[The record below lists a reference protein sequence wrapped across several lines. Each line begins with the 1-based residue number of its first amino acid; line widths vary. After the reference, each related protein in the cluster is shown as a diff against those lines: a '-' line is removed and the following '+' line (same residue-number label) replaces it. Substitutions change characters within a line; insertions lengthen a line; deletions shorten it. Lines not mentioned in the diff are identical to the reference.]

1 MPRSTHCTPLTVP
14 RFTHCF
20 LCWKEG
26 SPSTIDFPPSCPC
39 PTSRTSLFLAA
50 SFPLAAG
57 WSLIC
62 QHSRLPTPSP
72 SPPVSSG
79 QTQPTRVVR
88 LLAEDTVEQR
98 VLRLQQHKAQ
108 TCRSSQQQQKVAA
121 QRGGGAAGAA
131 GPSSGMGQDGTAVDA
146 GSAGEEVLVQDLD
159 GGTLVRFFDEL

>member
-1 MPRSTHCTPLTVP
+1 M
-14 RFTHCF
+14 
-20 LCWKEG
+20 
-26 SPSTIDFPPSCPC
+26 
-39 PTSRTSLFLAA
+39 
-50 SFPLAAG
+50 
-57 WSLIC
+57 
-62 QHSRLPTPSP
+62 
-72 SPPVSSG
+72 
-79 QTQPTRVVR
+79 VR